1 MSEPLRHVRGDAG
14 VPIMRSFLGLF
25 LFLLVSTSSILAQN
39 QFAVLVVDSASGESI
54 VGANVLVTGTNLGG
68 TKEKNGKVTNT

>member
-1 MSEPLRHVRGDAG
+1 
-14 VPIMRSFLGLF
+14 MRSCFCF
-25 LFLLVSTSSILAQN
+25 FVSLLVSTSAIWGQS
-39 QFAVLVVDSASGESI
+39 QFTAVVVDSASGEPI